1 MGDPT
6 QAAPAPV
13 RVALVDLGLGN
24 RRSVEKALE
33 RVGAIVERTTDPA
46 RLRAADGLVLPGVGA
61 FPEAMRRMRA
71 LALDDELRSLA
82 AAGKPL
88 IGLCLGMQLL
98 LDESGEMGGDSG
110 LGLIHGTVHELDPK
124 GLKLPHIGWN
134 ALTVRQPEHP
144 LLAGLPDPLP
154 LYHVHSFVAD
164 PVDPGVV
171 LAEGHYGSTFP
182 SIIAR
187 GNVMGAQCHP
197 EKSSRDGLGLL
208 QNFLAICADA
218 R

>member
-1 MGDPT
+1 
-6 QAAPAPV
+6 
-13 RVALVDLGLGN
+13 
-24 RRSVEKALE
+24 
-33 RVGAIVERTTDPA
+33 
-46 RLRAADGLVLPGVGA
+46 VLPGVGA
-61 FPEAMRRMRA
+61 FREAMRRMRD
-71 LALDDELRSLA
+71 LGLEHELRSIA
-82 AAGKPL
+82 ADGKPF

-98 LDESGEMGGDSG
+98 FDESTELGGDTG
-110 LGLIHGTVHELDPK
+110 LGLIPGTVGELDPQ

-154 LYHVHSFVAD
+154 LYHVHSYVAA
-164 PVDPGVV
+164 PADPGVV

-182 SIIAR
+182 SIVAR

-208 QNFLAICADA
+208 KNFLQICASA

>member
-1 MGDPT
+1 
-6 QAAPAPV
+6 
-13 RVALVDLGLGN
+13 
-24 RRSVEKALE
+24 
-33 RVGAIVERTTDPA
+33 
-46 RLRAADGLVLPGVGA
+46 
-61 FPEAMRRMRA
+61 MRA
-71 LALDDELRSLA
+71 LGLERPLQELA
-82 AAGKPL
+82 AEGKPL

-98 LDESGEMGGDSG
+98 LDGSDELGGDAG
-110 LGLIHGTVHELDPK
+110 LGLIPGTVHQLDPQ

-134 ALTVRQPEHP
+134 ALTVRQPGHA

-154 LYHVHSFVAD
+154 LYHVHSFVAAPTD
-164 PVDPGVV
+164 PAVV

-182 SIIAR
+182 SILAR

-208 QNFLAICADA
+208 ENFLGICADA